1 MLAKK
6 LKINENKI
14 KKILKIPSGWRVIS
28 LASVGYQEKSF
39 KPKKKFYKDFSL
51 KEKNKNIIDFERI
64 KKLYDEYLEFEGFPQ
79 VVLEERSNRKKQWLQ
94 YIFKSYFEKDVQ
106 TLTDF
111 KNISI
116 FQDLLVIK
124 MALYYQQIY
133 DYI

>member
-1 MLAKK
+1 MKIK
-6 LKINENKI
+6 LKKFLKFLQDGELFHQLLLVIR
-14 KKILKIPSGWRVIS
+14 KKVLNLK
-28 LASVGYQEKSF
+28 KN
-39 KPKKKFYKDFSL
+39 FYKDFSL

>member
-1 MLAKK
+1 MVIRKK
-6 LKINENKI
+6 VLNLKKN
-14 KKILKIPSGWRVIS
+14 
-28 LASVGYQEKSF
+28 
-39 KPKKKFYKDFSL
+39 FYKDFSL